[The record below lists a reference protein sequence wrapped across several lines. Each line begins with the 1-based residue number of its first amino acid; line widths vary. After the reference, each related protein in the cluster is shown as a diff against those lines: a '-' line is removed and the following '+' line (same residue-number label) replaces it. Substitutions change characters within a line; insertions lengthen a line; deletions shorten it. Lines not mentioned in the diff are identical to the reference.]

1 MGAEE
6 QTSKVSGW
14 WEGRELAALRRGPHE
29 LMARIACWP
38 GSRGLRSR
46 NDGFLW
52 VGEHQDRKDDCKV
65 AEDQKG
71 RRWSGCS

>member
-14 WEGRELAALRRGPHE
+14 WEGRELAALRREPHG

-46 NDGFLW
+46 NDGF
-52 VGEHQDRKDDCKV
+52 Q
-65 AEDQKG
+65 
-71 RRWSGCS
+71 